1 MYRQELRAHV
11 NQPEFTKLEFSEDL
25 QPVRPGSALC
35 ILRTLQRAIANDTE
49 NLLCQITLQHGPVI
63 SPKPLE
69 RSEQEWRTR
78 TVMQYGRKSEHI
90 YKELGPW
97 ATDYFV
103 QKSNELYTGNTDT
116 FTKTASR
123 RDGVLSKLLAKYFDQ
138 SGPRYM
144 INSALVDHP
153 DSLSDKAAKLVD
165 LIGKQGLDTTG
176 VIFVKER
183 VVVSVLFQI
192 LSTHPQTAERFKFAT
207 FVGCS
212 NNMKRKAGIH
222 ELLDLESQNKSL
234 EAFRVKQK
242 HIIIATDVL
251 EEGIDVA
258 ACNLVICFDP
268 PQNLKSFIQRRGR
281 ARKKQ
286 SRFVIMQPCTS
297 KKTKTDR
304 WIQLEEQVSR
314 LCQDEKRARETV
326 LSVEDQDENLDLVL
340 HDRSTGY

>member
-1 MYRQELRAHV
+1 MYRQELRSHV
-11 NQPEFTKLEFSEDL
+11 NQPEFTELQFSEDL

-35 ILRTLQRAIANDTE
+35 TLRTLQEAIANDTE
-49 NLLCQITLQHGPVI
+49 NLLRQITLHHGLVI

-69 RSEQEWRTR
+69 RSEKERWTR
-78 TVMQYGRKSEHI
+78 MVMQYGRKSEHI

-103 QKSNELYTGNTDT
+103 QKTNKLYIDNTDT

-123 RDGVLSKLLAKYFDQ
+123 RDEVLSKLLAKYFDQ
-138 SGPRYM
+138 PGSRYM
-144 INSALVDHP
+144 ITSTLIDHP

-165 LIGKQGLDTTG
+165 LIGKQSLDTTG

-207 FVGCS
+207 FVGLS
-212 NNMKRKAGIH
+212 NNVKRRAGIH
-222 ELLDLESQNKSL
+222 ELLDLQSQNESL

-297 KKTKTDR
+297 TKIKTDR
-304 WIQLEEQVSR
+304 WTQLEEEVSR
-314 LCQDEKRARETV
+314 LCLDEKRARETV
-326 LSVEDQDENLDLVL
+326 LSVEDQDEVLDLIL
-340 HDRSTGY
+340 RDKSTGY

>member
-1 MYRQELRAHV
+1 MYRQELRIHV
-11 NQPEFTKLEFSEDL
+11 NQPEFVKLEFSEDL

-35 ILRTLQRAIANDTE
+35 TLQTLQVAIANDTE
-49 NLLCQITLQHGPVI
+49 NLLREVTLQHGPVI
-63 SPKPLE
+63 SPKPFEHSDKE
-69 RSEQEWRTR
+69 RWAR
-78 TVMQYGRKSEHI
+78 TVMQYGRKSERIH
-90 YKELGPW
+90 KELGPW
-97 ATDYFV
+97 ATDYFI
-103 QKSNELYTGNTDT
+103 QKTNELYIGNTDT
-116 FTKTASR
+116 FTKFTSR
-123 RDGVLSKLLAKYFDQ
+123 RDEVLSKLLAKYFDQ
-138 SGPRYM
+138 SGSRYT
-144 INSALVDHP
+144 ITSTLVDHP
-153 DSLSDKAAKLVD
+153 GSLSDKAAKLVD
-165 LIGKQGLDTTG
+165 FVGKQGLDTTG

-183 VVVSVLFQI
+183 VVVSMLLQI

-207 FVGCS
+207 FVGLS

-286 SRFVIMQPCTS
+286 SRFIIMQPCTS
-297 KKTKTDR
+297 TKTKTNR
-304 WIQLEEQVSR
+304 WIQLEEEVSR

-326 LSVEDQDENLDLVL
+326 LSIEDQDESLDLIL
-340 HDRSTGY
+340 RDGLTRY